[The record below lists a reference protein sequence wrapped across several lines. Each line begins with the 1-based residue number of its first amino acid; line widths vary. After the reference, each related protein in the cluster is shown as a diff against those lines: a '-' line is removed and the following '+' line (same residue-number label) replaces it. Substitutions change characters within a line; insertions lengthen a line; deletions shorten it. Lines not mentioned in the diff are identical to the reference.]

1 MRLSGGLLATALV
14 ATSLTGGAAAE
25 GSQHHYVQRL
35 RLQAQLQTLNADLL
49 SHDSATAVLQDLCN
63 RRDPNAP
70 KILARQIQ
78 VPDDLAAAT
87 SARRQLGAAANEP
100 VRRRRVELMCGD
112 VVLSRADNWYLPGRL
127 TAQMNI
133 DLESTERPF
142 GVVVRPLAF
151 QRRTLSARLLF
162 NPLPPGWE
170 PADPS
175 GFDVPVTIPAN
186 VLQHRAYLQTPDGR
200 PFALLIETYSDR
212 VLVP

>member
-1 MRLSGGLLATALV
+1 MATALV
-14 ATSLTGGAAAE
+14 ATSLAPGGAAAE
-25 GSQHHYVQRL
+25 GSQADYILRL

-49 SHDSATAVLQDLCN
+49 SHDSATAVLQALCD
-63 RRDPNAP
+63 RRDPGAP
-70 KILARQIQ
+70 KILARQVE
-78 VPDDLAAAT
+78 VPDDLPAANA
-87 SARRQLGAAANEP
+87 ARRQLGAAANEP
-100 VRRRRVELMCGD
+100 VRRRRVELKCGE

-142 GVVVRPLAF
+142 GVVVRPLGF
-151 QRRTLSARLLF
+151 QRRTLSSRLLF
-162 NPLPPGWE
+162 QPLPAGWE
-170 PADPS
+170 AADPV
-175 GFDVPVTIPAN
+175 GFDLPVSVPPN

>member
-1 MRLSGGLLATALV
+1 MATVLV
-14 ATSLTGGAAAE
+14 ATSLAPSGAAAE
-25 GSQHHYVQRL
+25 GSQAHYIQRL

-63 RRDPNAP
+63 RRDPEAP
-70 KILARQIQ
+70 KILAHQVD
-78 VPDDLAAAT
+78 VPDDLAAANA
-87 SARRQLGAAANEP
+87 ARRQMGAAANEP
-100 VRRRRVELMCGD
+100 VRRRRVELKCGE

-127 TAQMNI
+127 TSQMNI

-142 GVVVRPLAF
+142 GVVVRPLGF
-151 QRRTLSARLLF
+151 QRRTLSSRLLF

-170 PADPS
+170 AADPA
-175 GFDVPVTIPAN
+175 GFDAPVGVPAN

-212 VLVP
+212 VLIP

>member
-1 MRLSGGLLATALV
+1 MAGVLA
-14 ATSLTGGAAAE
+14 ATSLAPDGAAAQ
-25 GSQHHYVQRL
+25 GSQANYIQRL
-35 RLQAQLQTLNADLL
+35 RLQAQIQTLNADLL

-63 RRDPNAP
+63 RRNPNAP
-70 KILARQIQ
+70 KILAHRVEI
-78 VPDDLAAAT
+78 PDDLSAANA
-87 SARRQLGAAANEP
+87 ARRQLGAAANEP
-100 VRRRRVELMCGD
+100 VRRRRVELVCDD

-142 GVVVRPLAF
+142 GVVVRPLNF

-170 PADPS
+170 AADPA
-175 GFDVPVTIPAN
+175 GFDVPVTVPAN

-200 PFALLIETYSDR
+200 PFALLIETYSDQ
-212 VLVP
+212 VLIP

>member
-1 MRLSGGLLATALV
+1 MATALV
-14 ATSLTGGAAAE
+14 ATSLAPGGATAE
-25 GSQHHYVQRL
+25 GSQANYIQRL

-63 RRDPNAP
+63 RRDPDAP
-70 KILARQIQ
+70 KILAHQVE

-87 SARRQLGAAANEP
+87 AARRQLGAAANEP
-100 VRRRRVELMCGD
+100 VRRRRVELKCGE

-127 TAQMNI
+127 TDQMNT

-142 GVVVRPLAF
+142 GVVVRPLNF

-162 NPLPPGWE
+162 NPLPLGWE
-170 PADPS
+170 AADPV
-175 GFDVPVTIPAN
+175 GFDVPVSIPAH

-212 VLVP
+212 VLIP

>member
-1 MRLSGGLLATALV
+1 MAAVVTAASLAP
-14 ATSLTGGAAAE
+14 GGAAAE
-25 GSQHHYVQRL
+25 DAQANYVQRL

-49 SHDSATAVLQDLCN
+49 SHDSATAVLQSLCD

-70 KILARQIQ
+70 RILAHQ
-78 VPDDLAAAT
+78 VEIPDDLTAANA
-87 SARRQLGAAANEP
+87 ARRQLGAAANEP
-100 VRRRRVELMCGD
+100 VRRRHVELKCGE

-142 GVVVRPLAF
+142 GVVVRPLNF
-151 QRRTLSARLLF
+151 QRRTLSSRLLF
-162 NPLPPGWE
+162 QPLPPGWE
-170 PADPS
+170 AVDPAA
-175 GFDVPVTIPAN
+175 FDAPVVVPQN

-212 VLVP
+212 VFVP

>member
-1 MRLSGGLLATALV
+1 MAATLA
-14 ATSLTGGAAAE
+14 ATSLAPGGAAAQ
-25 GSQHHYVQRL
+25 GSQENYVHRL

-63 RRDPNAP
+63 RRDPEAP
-70 KILARQIQ
+70 QILARQVE
-78 VPDDLAAAT
+78 VPDDLAAANA
-87 SARRQLGAAANEP
+87 ARRQLGAAANEP
-100 VRRRRVELMCGD
+100 VRRRRVELTCGE

-142 GVVVRPLAF
+142 GVVVRPLNF
-151 QRRTLSARLLF
+151 QRRTLSSRLLF

-170 PADPS
+170 AADPA
-175 GFDVPVTIPAN
+175 GFDVAVTIPPN
-186 VLQHRAYLQTPDGR
+186 VLQHRAHLQTPDGR
-200 PFALLIETYSDR
+200 PFALLIETYSER